1 MINKSLKM
9 DLRWIS
15 IATLIMAVALWRSF
29 ISDGSTF
36 VAANFTPIGAM
47 ALFSGAHFYGR
58 VSRYLFPVI
67 VLLISDIVLGF
78 KESGFSTDNI
88 LYDGWFWVY
97 LAFIVAVFFGE
108 KIANHI
114 RFTTIAS
121 ASVGTALVHW
131 LLSDFGFW
139 LTGGINVISGLP
151 FEQSVEGLMTC
162 YTLGFPF
169 FLKLAGST
177 LLYSLMLFGSYF
189 FLKRLRSSELAIQS

>member
-1 MINKSLKM
+1 MTNKSLKV
-9 DLRWIS
+9 DLRWIG
-15 IATLIMAVALWRSF
+15 IATLIIAVALWRSF

-36 VAANFTPIGAM
+36 VTATFTPIGAM
-47 ALFSGAHFYGR
+47 ALFAGALFYDR

-67 VLLISDIVLGF
+67 VLLISDIILTF
-78 KESGFSTDNI
+78 IESGLSTDNM

-121 ASVGTALVHW
+121 TSVGTALVHW

-151 FEQSVEGLMTC
+151 FARSLEGLMTC

-177 LLYSLMLFGSYF
+177 LLYSLILFGIVW
-189 FLKRLRSSELAIQS
+189 ELYAYYWG